1 MDTRST
7 TIPAASRP
15 RLVIADDDP
24 LIQSMLDASLAGEF
38 EIVGMAG
45 DGDQAIELARANQ
58 PDAAL
63 LDVRMPRGGGLHAVR
78 GIREV
83 APATAIVM
91 LSGDRTHGL
100 VDELIRAGAIA
111 YRRKGASPQALA
123 GALRESIKAHT
134 AEHSG
139 STWSILAFYCLG
151 LDRAARRRTRPN

>member
-1 MDTRST
+1 MDTRPT
-7 TIPAASRP
+7 TISAASRP

-24 LIQSMLDASLAGEF
+24 LVRSMLDSSLGGEF
-38 EIVGMAG
+38 EIVGVAG
-45 DGDQAIELARANQ
+45 DGDHAIELARVNQ

-91 LSGDRTHGL
+91 LSGDRSHGL
-100 VDELIRAGAIA
+100 IDELMRAGAIA
-111 YRRKGASPQALA
+111 YRRKGSSPHVLA
-123 GALRESIKAHT
+123 RALRESIKAHA

-139 STWSILAFYCLG
+139 SAWSILAWYCLG
-151 LDRAARRRTRPN
+151 LDRAARRRARPS